1 MAITAC
7 LLLVNLSIF
16 ALFNFYFFLLN
27 AACSSAVP
35 KQRENFE
42 LAIVIMM

>member
-7 LLLVNLSIF
+7 LLLTSQFLLCLISF
-16 ALFNFYFFLLN
+16 FFLLN
-27 AACSSAVP
+27 AACSSVVP